1 MQDNIRASR
10 ADAEKSTGGF
20 WKEEGGAKGGCKE
33 GDDITRLGATVDE
46 KIS

>member
-1 MQDNIRASR
+1 MQDNIRSLG

-20 WKEEGGAKGGCKE
+20 WKGGEGEGRCKE

>member
-1 MQDNIRASR
+1 MQDNIRGLR
-10 ADAEKSTGGF
+10 ADAEKSTGGL
-20 WKEEGGAKGGCKE
+20 WKEGGAKGRCKE

>member
-1 MQDNIRASR
+1 MQDNIRGLR

-20 WKEEGGAKGGCKE
+20 WKEGEEKGRCKG
-33 GDDITRLGATVDE
+33 GDDITRLGATVDG